1 MTPKDFLKDRLQKIF
16 NIVKSINI
24 RYEFR
29 ESEDTHLI
37 EVTPISEYNENDT
50 YIEMERDLLF
60 DFNDRYFPSTIL
72 FITEDSLSEVTSPD
86 FSFIRQEF
94 SVPIKINMNEF
105 NWSFPHE
112 QFKTCVGEDNYALAA

>member
-29 ESEDTHLI
+29 ETEDTHLI

-60 DFNDRYFPSTIL
+60 DFNDRFFPSTIL
-72 FITEDSLSEVTSPD
+72 FITEDSLNEVTSPD

-94 SVPIKINMNEF
+94 SVPIKIDMNEF
-105 NWSFPHE
+105 NWNFPQE
-112 QFKTCVGEDNYALAA
+112 QFKTYAGEDNYALAA